1 MVHPQT
7 KKKLK
12 ALISRYLRGK
22 TSPAESQFIESYY
35 DYAEGKVARD
45 EQSTADLTAVGLRL
59 HERISQGIAEQEPTV
74 TEGTTS
80 PHVIPLLIHTRIR
93 KWGWVAAAV
102 AVVMV
107 FGGGIY
113 WYGYRQKNAGQVVA
127 GMKPSVPFDAPPG
140 HTGAVLTLADGKQIT
155 LDSAPNGTLASQGKT
170 RLLKKAGVLQ
180 YKSGATETTTILYN
194 TMTTPRGRQY
204 QLVLSDGTR
213 VWLNAASSIRFPTA
227 FTGKERRVTI
237 TGEAYLEVAK
247 NASMPF
253 VVQTAHYETQVL
265 GTAFDIMDYPDEP
278 RAATTLVE
286 GSVKVVSGTDR
297 VILTPG
303 EQARL
308 NAATGKVSLQ
318 SVDTDPVIA
327 WTKDQLSLGSTDL
340 ASLMRQLSRW
350 YDVDI
355 TFQGTVPDIRIWGV
369 LDRNVSLSTVLKY
382 MEENGLHYKT
392 ERKTIII
399 LP

>member
-1 MVHPQT
+1 
-7 KKKLK
+7 
-12 ALISRYLRGK
+12 
-22 TSPAESQFIESYY
+22 
-35 DYAEGKVARD
+35 
-45 EQSTADLTAVGLRL
+45 
-59 HERISQGIAEQEPTV
+59 
-74 TEGTTS
+74 
-80 PHVIPLLIHTRIR
+80 
-93 KWGWVAAAV
+93 
-102 AVVMV
+102 
-107 FGGGIY
+107 
-113 WYGYRQKNAGQVVA
+113 
-127 GMKPSVPFDAPPG
+127 
-140 HTGAVLTLADGKQIT
+140 
-155 LDSAPNGTLASQGKT
+155 
-170 RLLKKAGVLQ
+170 
-180 YKSGATETTTILYN
+180 
-194 TMTTPRGRQY
+194 
-204 QLVLSDGTR
+204 
-213 VWLNAASSIRFPTA
+213 
-227 FTGKERRVTI
+227 
-237 TGEAYLEVAK
+237 
-247 NASMPF
+247 MPF